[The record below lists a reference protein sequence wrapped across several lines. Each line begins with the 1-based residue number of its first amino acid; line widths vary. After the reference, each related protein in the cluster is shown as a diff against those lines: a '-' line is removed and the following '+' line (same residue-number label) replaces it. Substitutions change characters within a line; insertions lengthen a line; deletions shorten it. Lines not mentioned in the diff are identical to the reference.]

1 MPVATETA
9 RMADD
14 LVIRAAAAADIA
26 AVSRLDSRITGIS
39 KADYWEDMFE
49 RYGKRPDRFFLIAEQ
64 PGGGVVGF
72 IIGEVRAWEFGS
84 PPSGWIFALGVDP
97 RTRLKKIGSRL
108 FQAIC
113 ACLAE
118 SGVDTVRTMLARD
131 DELNMAFF
139 RSQGMMGGPF
149 IQLEMSLDGIAPGQH

>member
-1 MPVATETA
+1 MPVAAETS
-9 RMADD
+9 RTADD
-14 LVIRAAAAADIA
+14 LVIRAAAAADIT

-118 SGVDTVRTMLARD
+118 TGVDTVRTMLARD

-149 IQLEMSLDGIAPGQH
+149 IQLEMALDGIAAER